1 MAGLTVLRKWQAAL
15 ESARGT
21 DLACT
26 RKFHATGGLEKLQPG
41 HWPMLDVGGFDRRRD
56 RYALL
61 VEAGG
66 QAEMPV
72 SFEDLAWWL
81 QLAVKGGVTGVQE
94 GVTTAYRYT
103 FVPTAAVDDLKSAT
117 LEWGDDFQA
126 WQANFAMVDQLE
138 IKGAPGEPL
147 TMTAAIV
154 AKNRDEST
162 FTAAL
167 GDRQVEVVLGRRAAL
182 YIDEPGGTIG
192 TTAVAGK
199 LIGFEHKISNKLA
212 RFYTMDDAD
221 NGALSD
227 ITRDDRVYDTKLR
240 YRFNS
245 VSEYQKWAANTERLI
260 SVKFTGTDA
269 SGNGSFFRRAQFYLP
284 GWYEDAVIGEQDGAV
299 TIEMTLNSRYSAA
312 LGYAASYQVVNA
324 LAALP

>member
-1 MAGLTVLRKWQAAL
+1 MGLKVLRKWQAAI
-15 ESARGT
+15 EAARGT
-21 DLACT
+21 DLPAT
-26 RKFHATGGLEKLQPG
+26 RKFHATGGLERMQPG

-66 QAEMPV
+66 QVECPV

-81 QLAVKGGVTGVQE
+81 QFAVKGAVAGVQE
-94 GVTTAYRYT
+94 GATTAYRYT
-103 FVPTAAVDDLKSAT
+103 FIPTAASDDLKSAT
-117 LEWGDDFQA
+117 LEWGDNVIA
-126 WQANFAMVDQLE
+126 WQANHCMVDALE

-154 AKNRDEST
+154 AKNRDQAA
-162 FTAAL
+162 FTGAL
-167 GDRQVEVVLGRRAAL
+167 SDRQVEVVLGRRATL

-199 LIGFEHKISNKLA
+199 LLGFEHQISNKLA
-212 RFYTMDDAD
+212 RLYTMDDAD
-221 NGALSD
+221 SGALSD
-227 ITRDDRVYDTKLR
+227 IIRDDRVFETKLR

-245 VSEYQKWAANTERLI
+245 ATEYDKWAANTERLV
-260 SVKFTGTDA
+260 SVKFVGSDA
-269 SGNGSFFRRAQFYLP
+269 GVGFPRRVQFYLP
-284 GWYEDAVIGEQDGAV
+284 GWYEDTKIGEQDGAV
-299 TIEMTLNSRYSAA
+299 TVEMSLQSRYSAA

>member
-1 MAGLTVLRKWQAAL
+1 MPGLKVLRKWQATL
-15 ESARGT
+15 EVTRGL

-26 RKFHATGGLEKLQPG
+26 RKFHATGGLEKMQPG

-66 QAEMPV
+66 QVECPV

-81 QLAVKGGVTGVQE
+81 QLGVKGGVAGVQE
-94 GVTTAYRYT
+94 GATTAYRRT
-103 FVPTAAVDDLKSAT
+103 FTPSSAADDISSAT
-117 LEWGDDFQA
+117 FEWGDDFQA
-126 WQANFAMVDQLE
+126 WQSNFGMVDQLS

-154 AKNRDEST
+154 AKNRDET
-162 FTAAL
+162 AFTAAL
-167 GDRQVEVVLGRRAAL
+167 TDRQVEVVLGRRATL
-182 YIDEPGGTIG
+182 YIDEPGGAIG
-192 TTAVAGK
+192 TTAVAGR
-199 LIGFEHKISNKLA
+199 LIGFEHTIKNKLA

-227 ITRDDRVYDTKLR
+227 VTRDDREFDTKLR
-240 YRFNS
+240 YRFNN
-245 VSEYQKWAANTERLI
+245 VLEYQKWAANTERLI
-260 SVKFTGTDA
+260 SVKFVGSDA
-269 SGNGSFFRRAQFYLP
+269 GVGFPRRAQFYLP
-284 GWYEDAVIGEQDGAV
+284 GWYEDTKIGEQDGAV
-299 TIEMTLNSRYSAA
+299 TIEMSQKSRYSAA

-324 LAALP
+324 LAALV